1 MERQYSANALYSWR
15 NCVKIVVIPSSFH
28 HNQLE
33 ESICEIFDQ
42 LNCNLIKNNL
52 EDGHRLK
59 DDRVIVK
66 FSNRKD
72 CKQALCAKNDLK
84 NINMADLGFEGNGLI
99 YINQSL
105 CFYYKML
112 WSWLK
117 NLHNMGRIYSYQV
130 SGGKIKINIHEHDY
144 YF

>member
-1 MERQYSANALYSWR
+1 MNIYIEGREGLYCQYFVRKTCPDGKAIFGQCSVLTEELR
-15 NCVKIVVIPSSFH
+15 ENCSDTFIFH

-72 CKQALCAKNDLK
+72 CKQALSAKNDLK

-112 WSWLK
+112 WS
-117 NLHNMGRIYSYQV
+117 
-130 SGGKIKINIHEHDY
+130 
-144 YF
+144 